1 MTTIQ
6 DVAKHAKVG
15 AATVSRVLNESG
27 YVKEE
32 TKQKVLQAIK
42 ELDYTP
48 NETARNLY
56 HRRTGIVAILVPDVS
71 HPYFS
76 SFTNIVEMALA
87 EGGYQAMLCNTRREQ
102 NNETQFLELLKQQRV
117 DGVITGVHT
126 LDIHHYQ
133 NLGRPI
139 VALDR
144 QLGDQIPCVAVNHEE
159 GGRLAAEVLIKAGCK
174 KILQVT
180 GVSHVSTPSNIRHQ
194 VFRQVIKSHGIECL
208 DFISKWNTFEFGY
221 YEQAAQEILEKCDD
235 FDGFFA
241 TDMMAVTMIHALQ
254 ARGWRYPEDV
264 KVVSY
269 DGTYIS
275 HLPYPSMT
283 CVVQP
288 IEDLARTCV
297 DVLLNLIDGKK
308 PESMNIRLDVSL
320 REGDST
326 KPFTHM

>member
-32 TKQKVLQAIK
+32 TRQKVLRAIE

-48 NETARNLY
+48 NEMARNLY
-56 HRRTGIVAILVPDVS
+56 RKKTGIVAILIPDVS

-76 SFTNIVEMALA
+76 EFTNYVEMALS
-87 EGGYQAMLCNTRREQ
+87 GRGYQSMLCNTRREQ

-126 LDIHHYQ
+126 LDIGHYQ
-133 NLGRPI
+133 NINGPI

-144 QLGDQIPCVAVNHEE
+144 QLGAHIPCVAVNHEE
-159 GGRLAAEVLIKAGCK
+159 GGRLAAEALIRAGCK
-174 KILQVT
+174 NVLQVT
-180 GVSHVSTPSNIRHQ
+180 GVAHVSTPSNIRHQ
-194 VFRQVIKSHGIECL
+194 VFRQVMKSHGILCQ
-208 DFISKWNTFEFGY
+208 DFISKWNAFEY
-221 YEQAAQEILEKCDD
+221 TDYEQAAREILEHMDGV
-235 FDGFFA
+235 DGFFA
-241 TDMMAVTMIHALQ
+241 TDMMATVMINALQ
-254 ARGWRYPEDV
+254 ACGRRYPEDI

-275 HLPYPSMT
+275 RLPHPSLT
-283 CVVQP
+283 TVVQP
-288 IEDLARTCV
+288 IEELARTCV
-297 DVLLNLIDGKK
+297 KVLLDLMEGKK
-308 PESMNIRLDVSL
+308 PEQMNIRLNVTL

-326 KPFTHM
+326 RPFA